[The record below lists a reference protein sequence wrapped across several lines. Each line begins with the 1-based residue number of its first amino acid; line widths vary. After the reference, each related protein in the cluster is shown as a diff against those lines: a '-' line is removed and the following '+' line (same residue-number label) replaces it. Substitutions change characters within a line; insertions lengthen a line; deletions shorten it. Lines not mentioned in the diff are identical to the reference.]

1 MKTFICIAILLLAGL
16 TTVSAQSPEKTD
28 VSKKAKDRLF
38 PEFAQDIARL
48 KAAEKSNTVK
58 PPQALITSP
67 QALRDMIFPK
77 NAARGAG
84 AAAAPAPLK
93 AGQEKLPSAV
103 SSAEAIQK
111 IKEAEAASKAKITV
125 PNTDQGSESD
135 NSQKAQK
142 PKN

>member
-38 PEFAQDIARL
+38 PQFAQDIARL

-58 PPQALITSP
+58 TPQALATSP
-67 QALRDMIFPK
+67 QAVRDLIFTK

-84 AAAAPAPLK
+84 AASAPAPLK
-93 AGQEKLPSAV
+93 AGQEKLPSAM
-103 SSAEAIQK
+103 SSVEAIQK

-125 PNTDQGSESD
+125 PNTDQGSD